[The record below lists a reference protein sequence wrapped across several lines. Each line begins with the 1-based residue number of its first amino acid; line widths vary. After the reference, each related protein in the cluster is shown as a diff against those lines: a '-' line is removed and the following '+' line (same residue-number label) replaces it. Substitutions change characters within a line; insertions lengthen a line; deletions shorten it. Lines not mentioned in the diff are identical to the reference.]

1 MKLGRMIL
9 PLAAF
14 CGVAW
19 SQTGLTTVQDTLF
32 NADGTRFNGTL
43 TISWNTFDAVNIGTI
58 VQQSKIVAVV
68 NGNLQVQLA
77 PNATA
82 TPPANVYTVRYQSG
96 GSQQFSEAWSVP
108 VSVRPLALSSVR
120 ISPQS
125 NSGGANNNQTGG
137 TGSNQTT
144 FPESA
149 IVGLQADLAQ
159 RPLKG
164 VAFGTNSVAIVDDSG
179 NLATA
184 VGDPGECVL
193 VDGTAA
199 QCNPPTFSDAETPGG
214 AVDGTNNQLTLAGV
228 PLGLS
233 LLLFRNGL
241 YLTPNLDYTLSGS
254 TITFVPGAVPQ
265 SGDTLTANYRVDT
278 LASTDIGGFNT
289 GNTSLH
295 TAAAQVVCSAAG
307 FGTNATS
314 LTTLGGC
321 DIPAAGLNAG
331 DSFDVRFTF
340 AHAGTPTGFVFQV
353 NWGNTAIVMRTAG
366 AKDAAVAGH
375 VEAGVTASGAA
386 ISAETWGTLLPFMPA
401 VLNVSQ
407 QQGLEV
413 TFQAALAAAGADTVT
428 LTSYTVLRYPAH

>member
-1 MKLGRMIL
+1 MLL
-9 PLAAF
+9 LAAI
-14 CGVAW
+14 CGLTW

-32 NADGTRFNGTL
+32 NADGTRFDGTL
-43 TISWNTFDAVNIGTI
+43 TITWNTFDAVNIGTI
-58 VQQSKIVAVV
+58 VQQSKIVAIV

-96 GSQQFSEAWSVP
+96 GNQQFSEAWTVP
-108 VSVRPLALSSVR
+108 VSARPLAVTSVR

-125 NSGGANNNQTGG
+125 SSGGTSNNQTGG

-149 IVGLQADLAQ
+149 IIGLQADLAQ

-164 VAFGTNSVAIVDDSG
+164 VGFGTNSVAIVDDSG
-179 NLATA
+179 NLETA

-193 VDGTAA
+193 VDGTAS

-214 AVDGTNNQLTLAGV
+214 TINGTNNKLTLAGV

-265 SGDTLTANYRVDT
+265 PGDTLTANYRVDT
-278 LASTDIGGFNT
+278 LASTDISGFNT
-289 GNTSLH
+289 GNTLMH
-295 TAAAQVVCSAAG
+295 TAAAQVICSAAG
-307 FGTNATS
+307 FGTDSTS
-314 LTTLGGC
+314 WTTLGGC
-321 DIPAAGLNAG
+321 DIPAEGLNPG
-331 DSFDVRFTF
+331 DSFEVRFTF
-340 AHAGTPTGFVFQV
+340 AHAGTATGFDFQV
-353 NWGNTAIVMRTAG
+353 NWGNTTILTRAAG

-375 VEAGVTASGAA
+375 VEAGINASGAA
-386 ISAETWGTLLPFMPA
+386 ISAESWGTVLPFLPN
-401 VLNVSQ
+401 VLNAPQ
-407 QQGLEV
+407 QQGLAV
-413 TFQAALAAAGADTVT
+413 TFRVALAASGAETVT
-428 LTSYTVLRYPAH
+428 LANYTVLRYPAH